1 MKNVRKEVIVFMI
14 LTRKSVELL
23 APAGTWDALV
33 ADVESGADAVYL
45 GGKHF
50 NMRMHEGDFNFDD
63 ALLRKAIDYAHA
75 HDVRLYITLNNLIS
89 DEEIPQL
96 KEYLQY
102 LEEIR
107 PDALLVQDFAVLE
120 LVHEL
125 GITIPLH
132 TSVMMNTH
140 NEHAIE
146 KLKEYGI
153 TRIVVGR
160 EMTLSELALFRERT
174 GIEVEYFMHGDMCI
188 SESGQCI
195 HSGVVFGQS
204 GNRGRCLKPCRWA
217 YELIDEESGKRL
229 DEDGPG
235 PYKLALKDMC
245 MYRAIPELIQ
255 AGVFS
260 FKIEGR
266 MRPAPFLRRIVS
278 IYRAAIDAYIE
289 DPTGYAPNEADWKRL
304 YDNRARDF
312 TTTFAFGQPTAK
324 DIGFDGSREPRF
336 FSQAVKE
343 AGFQDEILK
352 QERPIEKENAPHR
365 TLAVRVGTPDAAR
378 AAIESGADVVYIG
391 GEAFRPQ
398 RPWRLAD
405 YAEIISYAK
414 EQHVRAVLNTPRTTM
429 RRECGELEQFFSSI
443 AAWAQQ
449 PDGIMVSNLG
459 SLKLA
464 QTLTDLPVQADLSFN
479 LFNHLAT
486 VFMKDNGIV
495 QACASL
501 ELSFEQL
508 REIVESAALPI
519 EVVVHG
525 SYETMICDHNFPAMS
540 LPQYNELDHPEL
552 MDRHY
557 ALRDT
562 AGEVH
567 RIRIDQFGR
576 NHIYF
581 AKDLCL
587 YPYLDK
593 FNGVASYRIEA
604 QDETPDYTALLT
616 KTYRA
621 ALDRL
626 ADGKPALDEA
636 DFQALQEAAPRAL
649 GIGTYRFRESR
660 NSI

>member
-1 MKNVRKEVIVFMI
+1 MI

-63 ALLRKAIDYAHA
+63 AALKKAIDYAHA

-89 DEEIPQL
+89 DEELPAL

-102 LEEIR
+102 LEEIQ

-120 LVHEL
+120 LVHEM

-160 EMTLSELALFRERT
+160 EMTLSELALFRART

-217 YELIDEESGKRL
+217 YELIDEKSGKRL
-229 DEDGPG
+229 DEGGPG

-278 IYRAAIDAYIE
+278 TYRAAIDAYIA
-289 DPTGYAPNEADWKRL
+289 DPTGYATDEEGWKQL
-304 YDNRARDF
+304 YENRARDF

-324 DIGFDGSREPRF
+324 DIGFDGTREPRF
-336 FSQAVKE
+336 FSEAVKE
-343 AGFQDEILK
+343 AGFQDDILK
-352 QERPIEKENAPHR
+352 QERPIQKENASHR
-365 TLAVRVGTPDAAR
+365 TLAVRVGTPAAAKAAVDA
-378 AAIESGADVVYIG
+378 GADVVYVG

-398 RPWRLAD
+398 RPWRLTD
-405 YAEIISYAK
+405 YAEVLAYAQ
-414 EQHVRAVLNTPRTTM
+414 ERNVRVVLNTPRTTM
-429 RRECGELEQFFSSI
+429 RRECGELEQLFSSI
-443 AAWAQQ
+443 HDWKQQ
-449 PDGIMVSNLG
+449 PAGIMVSNLG
-459 SLKLA
+459 ALKLA
-464 QTLTDLPVQADLSFN
+464 QSLTNLPVQADLSFN

-486 VFMKDNGIV
+486 VFMKDNGIT

-508 REIVESAALPI
+508 REIVENAVLPI
-519 EVVVHG
+519 EVVIHG
-525 SYETMICDHNFPAMS
+525 GYESMICDHNFPAMS
-540 LPQYNELDHPEL
+540 LPDYNELNEPEL

-557 ALRDT
+557 ALRDK
-562 AGEVH
+562 AGEIH

-587 YPYLDK
+587 YPYLAK
-593 FNGVASYRIEA
+593 FNGIASYRIEA
-604 QDETPDYTALLT
+604 QDETPAATARLT
-616 KTYRA
+616 KIYRK

-626 ADGKPALDEA
+626 AAGDASFDEHE
-636 DFQALQEAAPRAL
+636 FKTLQENAPRGL

>member
-1 MKNVRKEVIVFMI
+1 MI

-63 ALLRKAIDYAHA
+63 AALKKAIDYAHA

-89 DEEIPQL
+89 DEELPAL

-102 LEEIR
+102 LEEIQ

-120 LVHEL
+120 LVHEM

-160 EMTLSELALFRERT
+160 EMTLSELALFRART

-204 GNRGRCLKPCRWA
+204 GNRGRCLKPCRWS

-229 DEDGPG
+229 DENGPG

-278 IYRAAIDAYIE
+278 TYRAAIDAYIA
-289 DPTGYAPNEADWKRL
+289 DPTGYATDEEGWKQL
-304 YDNRARDF
+304 YENRARDF

-324 DIGFDGSREPRF
+324 DIGFDGTREPRF
-336 FSQAVKE
+336 FSEAVKE
-343 AGFQDEILK
+343 AGFQDDILK
-352 QERPIEKENAPHR
+352 QERPIQKENASHR
-365 TLAVRVGTPDAAR
+365 TLAVRIGTPAAAKAAVDA
-378 AAIESGADVVYIG
+378 GADVVYVG

-398 RPWRLAD
+398 RPWRLTD
-405 YAEIISYAK
+405 YAEVLAYAQ
-414 EQHVRAVLNTPRTTM
+414 ERNVRVVLNTPRTTM
-429 RRECGELEQFFSSI
+429 RRECGELEQLFSSI
-443 AAWAQQ
+443 RDWKQQ
-449 PDGIMVSNLG
+449 PAGIMVSNLG
-459 SLKLA
+459 ALKLA
-464 QTLTDLPVQADLSFN
+464 QSLTNLPVQADLSFN

-486 VFMKDNGIV
+486 VFMKDNGIT

-508 REIVESAALPI
+508 REIVENTVLPI
-519 EVVVHG
+519 EVVIHG
-525 SYETMICDHNFPAMS
+525 GYESMICDHNFPAMS
-540 LPQYNELDHPEL
+540 LPDYNELNEPEL

-557 ALRDT
+557 ALRDK
-562 AGEVH
+562 AGEIH

-587 YPYLDK
+587 YPYLAK
-593 FNGVASYRIEA
+593 FNGIASYRIEA
-604 QDETPDYTALLT
+604 QDETPAATAMLT
-616 KTYRA
+616 KIYRK

-626 ADGKPALDEA
+626 AAGDASFDEHE
-636 DFQALQEAAPRAL
+636 FKTLQENAPRGL

>member
-1 MKNVRKEVIVFMI
+1 MI

-63 ALLRKAIDYAHA
+63 AALKKAIDYAHA

-89 DEEIPQL
+89 DEELPAL

-102 LEEIR
+102 LEEIQ

-120 LVHEL
+120 LVHEM

-160 EMTLSELALFRERT
+160 EMTLSELALFRART

-217 YELIDEESGKRL
+217 YELIDEKSGKRL
-229 DEDGPG
+229 DEGGPG

-278 IYRAAIDAYIE
+278 TYRAAIDAYIA
-289 DPTGYAPNEADWKRL
+289 DPTGYATDEEGWKQL
-304 YDNRARDF
+304 YENRARDF

-324 DIGFDGSREPRF
+324 DIGFDGTREPRF
-336 FSQAVKE
+336 FSEAVKE
-343 AGFQDEILK
+343 AGFQDDILK
-352 QERPIEKENAPHR
+352 QERPIQKENASHR
-365 TLAVRVGTPDAAR
+365 TLAVRVGTPAAAKAAVDA
-378 AAIESGADVVYIG
+378 GADVVYVG
-391 GEAFRPQ
+391 GETFRPQ
-398 RPWRLAD
+398 RPWRLTD
-405 YAEIISYAK
+405 YAEVLAYAQ
-414 EQHVRAVLNTPRTTM
+414 ERNVRVVLNTPRTTM
-429 RRECGELEQFFSSI
+429 RRECGELEQLFSSI
-443 AAWAQQ
+443 RDWKQQ
-449 PDGIMVSNLG
+449 PAGIMVSNLG
-459 SLKLA
+459 ALKLA
-464 QTLTDLPVQADLSFN
+464 QSLTNLPVQADLSFN

-486 VFMKDNGIV
+486 VFMKDNGIT

-508 REIVESAALPI
+508 REIVENAVLPI
-519 EVVVHG
+519 EVIIHG
-525 SYETMICDHNFPAMS
+525 GYESMICDHNFPAMS
-540 LPQYNELDHPEL
+540 LPDYNELNEPEL

-557 ALRDT
+557 ALRDK
-562 AGEVH
+562 AGEIH

-587 YPYLDK
+587 YPYLAK
-593 FNGVASYRIEA
+593 FNGIASYRIEA
-604 QDETPDYTALLT
+604 QDETPAATAMLT
-616 KTYRA
+616 KIYRK

-626 ADGKPALDEA
+626 AAGDASFDEHE
-636 DFQALQEAAPRAL
+636 FKTLQENAPRGL

>member
-1 MKNVRKEVIVFMI
+1 MI

-63 ALLRKAIDYAHA
+63 AALKKAIDYAHA

-89 DEEIPQL
+89 DEELPAL

-102 LEEIR
+102 LEEIQ

-120 LVHEL
+120 LVHEM

-160 EMTLSELALFRERT
+160 EMTLSELALFRART

-229 DEDGPG
+229 DENGPG

-278 IYRAAIDAYIE
+278 TYRAAIDAYIA
-289 DPTGYAPNEADWKRL
+289 DPTGYATDEEGWKQL
-304 YDNRARDF
+304 YENRARDF

-324 DIGFDGSREPRF
+324 DIGFDGTREPRF
-336 FSQAVKE
+336 FSEAVKE
-343 AGFQDEILK
+343 AGFQDDILK
-352 QERPIEKENAPHR
+352 QERPIQKENASHR
-365 TLAVRVGTPDAAR
+365 TLAVRVGTPAAAKAAVDA
-378 AAIESGADVVYIG
+378 GADVVYVG

-398 RPWRLAD
+398 RPWRLTD
-405 YAEIISYAK
+405 YAEVLAYAQ
-414 EQHVRAVLNTPRTTM
+414 ERNVRVVLNTPRTTM
-429 RRECGELEQFFSSI
+429 RRECGELEQLFSSI
-443 AAWAQQ
+443 RDWKQQ
-449 PDGIMVSNLG
+449 PAGIMVSNLG
-459 SLKLA
+459 ALKLA
-464 QTLTDLPVQADLSFN
+464 QSLTNLPVQADLSFN

-486 VFMKDNGIV
+486 VFMKDNGIT

-508 REIVESAALPI
+508 REIVENAVLPI
-519 EVVVHG
+519 EVVIHG
-525 SYETMICDHNFPAMS
+525 GYESMICDHNFPAMS
-540 LPQYNELDHPEL
+540 LPDYNELNEPEL

-557 ALRDT
+557 ALRDK
-562 AGEVH
+562 AGEIH

-587 YPYLDK
+587 YPYLAK
-593 FNGVASYRIEA
+593 FNGIASYRIEA
-604 QDETPDYTALLT
+604 QDETPAATAMLT
-616 KTYRA
+616 KIYRK

-626 ADGKPALDEA
+626 AAGDASFDEH
-636 DFQALQEAAPRAL
+636 DFKTLQESAPRGL

>member
-1 MKNVRKEVIVFMI
+1 MI

-63 ALLRKAIDYAHA
+63 AALKKAIDYAHA
-75 HDVRLYITLNNLIS
+75 HGVRLYITLNNLIS
-89 DEEIPQL
+89 DEELPAL

-102 LEEIR
+102 LEEIQ

-120 LVHEL
+120 LVHEM

-160 EMTLSELALFRERT
+160 EMTLSELALFRART

-229 DEDGPG
+229 DEGGPG

-278 IYRAAIDAYIE
+278 TYRAAIDAYIA
-289 DPTGYAPNEADWKRL
+289 DPTGYATDEEGWKLL
-304 YDNRARDF
+304 YENRARDF

-324 DIGFDGSREPRF
+324 DIGFDGTREPRF
-336 FSQAVKE
+336 FSEAVKE
-343 AGFQDEILK
+343 AGFQDDILK
-352 QERPIEKENAPHR
+352 QERPIQKENASHR
-365 TLAVRVGTPDAAR
+365 TLAVRVGTPAAAKAAVDA
-378 AAIESGADVVYIG
+378 GADVVYVG

-398 RPWRLAD
+398 RPWRLTD
-405 YAEIISYAK
+405 YAEVLAYAQ
-414 EQHVRAVLNTPRTTM
+414 ERNVRVVLNTPRTTM
-429 RRECGELEQFFSSI
+429 RRECGELEQLFSSI
-443 AAWAQQ
+443 RDWKQQ
-449 PDGIMVSNLG
+449 PAGIMVSNLG
-459 SLKLA
+459 ALKLA
-464 QTLTDLPVQADLSFN
+464 QSLTNLPVQADLSFN

-486 VFMKDNGIV
+486 VFMKDNGIT

-508 REIVESAALPI
+508 REIVENAVLPI
-519 EVVVHG
+519 EVVIHG
-525 SYETMICDHNFPAMS
+525 GYESMICDHNFPAMS
-540 LPQYNELDHPEL
+540 LPDYNELNEPEL

-557 ALRDT
+557 ALRDK
-562 AGEVH
+562 AGEIH

-587 YPYLDK
+587 YPYLAK
-593 FNGVASYRIEA
+593 FNGIASYRIEA
-604 QDETPDYTALLT
+604 QDETPAATAMLT
-616 KTYRA
+616 KIYRK

-626 ADGKPALDEA
+626 ATGDASFDEHE
-636 DFQALQEAAPRAL
+636 FKTLQESAPRGL

>member
-1 MKNVRKEVIVFMI
+1 MI

-63 ALLRKAIDYAHA
+63 AALKKAIDYAHA

-89 DEEIPQL
+89 DEELPAL

-102 LEEIR
+102 LEKIQ

-120 LVHEL
+120 LVHEM

-160 EMTLSELALFRERT
+160 EMTLSELALFRART
-174 GIEVEYFMHGDMCI
+174 DIEVEYFMHGDMCI

-229 DEDGPG
+229 DEGGPG

-278 IYRAAIDAYIE
+278 TYRAAIDAYIA
-289 DPTGYAPNEADWKRL
+289 DPTGYATDEEGWKLL
-304 YDNRARDF
+304 YENRARDF

-324 DIGFDGSREPRF
+324 DIGFDGTREPRF
-336 FSQAVKE
+336 FSEAVKE
-343 AGFQDEILK
+343 AGFQDDILK
-352 QERPIEKENAPHR
+352 QERPIQKENASHR
-365 TLAVRVGTPDAAR
+365 TLAVRVGTPAAAKAAVDA
-378 AAIESGADVVYIG
+378 GADVVYVG

-398 RPWRLAD
+398 RPWRLTD
-405 YAEIISYAK
+405 YAEILAYAQ
-414 EQHVRAVLNTPRTTM
+414 ERNVRVVLNTPRTTM
-429 RRECGELEQFFSSI
+429 RRECGELEQLFSSI
-443 AAWAQQ
+443 RDWKQQ
-449 PDGIMVSNLG
+449 PAGIMVSNLG
-459 SLKLA
+459 ALKLA
-464 QTLTDLPVQADLSFN
+464 QSLTNLPVQADLSFN

-486 VFMKDNGIV
+486 VFMKDNGIT

-508 REIVESAALPI
+508 REIVENAVLPI
-519 EVVVHG
+519 EVVIHG
-525 SYETMICDHNFPAMS
+525 GYESMICDHNFPAMS
-540 LPQYNELDHPEL
+540 LPDYNELNEPEL

-557 ALRDT
+557 ALRDK
-562 AGEVH
+562 AGEIH

-587 YPYLDK
+587 YPYLAK
-593 FNGVASYRIEA
+593 FNGIASYRIEA
-604 QDETPDYTALLT
+604 QDETPAATAMLT
-616 KTYRA
+616 KIYRK

-626 ADGKPALDEA
+626 AAGDASFDEHE
-636 DFQALQEAAPRAL
+636 FKTLQENAPRSL
-649 GIGTYRFRESR
+649 GIGTYRFHESR

>member
-1 MKNVRKEVIVFMI
+1 MI

-63 ALLRKAIDYAHA
+63 AALKKAIDYAHA
-75 HDVRLYITLNNLIS
+75 HGVRLYITLNNLIS
-89 DEEIPQL
+89 DEELPAL

-102 LEEIR
+102 LEEIQ

-120 LVHEL
+120 LVHEM

-160 EMTLSELALFRERT
+160 EMTLSELALFRART

-217 YELIDEESGKRL
+217 YELIDEKSGKRL
-229 DEDGPG
+229 DEGGPS

-278 IYRAAIDAYIE
+278 TYRAAIDAYIA
-289 DPTGYAPNEADWKRL
+289 DPTGYATDEEGWKQL
-304 YDNRARDF
+304 YENRARDF

-324 DIGFDGSREPRF
+324 DIGFDGTREPRF
-336 FSQAVKE
+336 FSEAVKE
-343 AGFQDEILK
+343 AGFQDDILK
-352 QERPIEKENAPHR
+352 QERPIQKENASHR
-365 TLAVRVGTPDAAR
+365 TLAVRVGTPAAAKAAVDA
-378 AAIESGADVVYIG
+378 GADVVYVG

-398 RPWRLAD
+398 RPWRLTD
-405 YAEIISYAK
+405 YAEVLDYAQ
-414 EQHVRAVLNTPRTTM
+414 ERNVRVVLNTPRTTM
-429 RRECGELEQFFSSI
+429 RRECGELEQLFSSI
-443 AAWAQQ
+443 RDWKQQ
-449 PDGIMVSNLG
+449 PAGIMVSNLG
-459 SLKLA
+459 ALKLA
-464 QTLTDLPVQADLSFN
+464 QSLTNLPVQADLSFS
-479 LFNHLAT
+479 LVNHLAT
-486 VFMKDNGIV
+486 VFMKDNGIT

-508 REIVESAALPI
+508 REIVENAVLPI
-519 EVVVHG
+519 EVVIHG
-525 SYETMICDHNFPAMS
+525 GYESMICDHNFPAMS
-540 LPQYNELDHPEL
+540 LPDYNELNEPEL

-557 ALRDT
+557 ALRDK
-562 AGEVH
+562 AGEIH

-587 YPYLDK
+587 YPYLAK
-593 FNGVASYRIEA
+593 FNGIASYRIEA
-604 QDETPDYTALLT
+604 QDETPAATAMLT
-616 KTYRA
+616 KIYRK

-626 ADGKPALDEA
+626 ATGDASFDEHE
-636 DFQALQEAAPRAL
+636 FKTLQESAPRGL

>member
-1 MKNVRKEVIVFMI
+1 MI

-63 ALLRKAIDYAHA
+63 AALKKAIDYAHA

-89 DEEIPQL
+89 DEELPAL

-102 LEEIR
+102 LEEIQ

-120 LVHEL
+120 LVHEM

-160 EMTLSELALFRERT
+160 EMTLSELALFRART

-217 YELIDEESGKRL
+217 YELIDEKSGKRL
-229 DEDGPG
+229 DEGGPG

-245 MYRAIPELIQ
+245 MYPQLIQ

-278 IYRAAIDAYIE
+278 TYRAAIDAYIA
-289 DPTGYAPNEADWKRL
+289 DPTGYATDEEGWKQL
-304 YDNRARDF
+304 YENRARDF

-324 DIGFDGSREPRF
+324 DIGFDGTREPRF
-336 FSQAVKE
+336 FSEAVKE
-343 AGFQDEILK
+343 AGFQDDILK
-352 QERPIEKENAPHR
+352 QERPIQTENASHR
-365 TLAVRVGTPDAAR
+365 TLAVRVGTPAAAKAAVDA
-378 AAIESGADVVYIG
+378 GADVVYVG

-398 RPWRLAD
+398 RPWRLTD
-405 YAEIISYAK
+405 YAEVLAYAQ
-414 EQHVRAVLNTPRTTM
+414 ERNVRVVLNTPRTTM
-429 RRECGELEQFFSSI
+429 RRECGELEQLFSSI
-443 AAWAQQ
+443 RDWKQQ
-449 PDGIMVSNLG
+449 PAGIMVSNLG
-459 SLKLA
+459 ALKLA
-464 QTLTDLPVQADLSFN
+464 QSLTTLPVQADLSFN

-486 VFMKDNGIV
+486 VFMKDNGIT

-508 REIVESAALPI
+508 REIVENAVLPI
-519 EVVVHG
+519 EVVIHG
-525 SYETMICDHNFPAMS
+525 GYESMICDHNFPAMS
-540 LPQYNELDHPEL
+540 LPDYNELNEPEL

-557 ALRDT
+557 ALRDK
-562 AGEVH
+562 AGEIH

-587 YPYLDK
+587 YPYLAK
-593 FNGVASYRIEA
+593 FNGIASYRIEA
-604 QDETPDYTALLT
+604 QDETPASTAMLT
-616 KTYRA
+616 KIYRK

-626 ADGKPALDEA
+626 AAGDASFDEHE
-636 DFQALQEAAPRAL
+636 FKTLQENAPRGL